1 MADCVVLNDGTSLIL
16 LNDGSSCVLL
26 NGVEAVV
33 QDTDAEVPYYP
44 LRKKKQP
51 IKQIVECGFEIHGTL
66 RKKLKSIF
74 KTKGSLKRIIAERIL
89 TQGSLKQK
97 VTESIRVM
105 DEIGHRRYRERCRN
119 ELQTLVLMYLVNEL
133 DDTNPTENS

>member
-1 MADCVVLNDGTSLIL
+1 MADCVVKNDGGLIL
-16 LNDGSSCVLL
+16 LNDGSSCILL
-26 NGVEAVV
+26 NEVEIEAPDV
-33 QDTDAEVPYYP
+33 DAEAPYYP

-74 KTKGSLKRIIAERIL
+74 KTKGSLKRIIAERIQ

-97 VTESIRVM
+97 VTESIRIM
-105 DEIGHRRYRERCRN
+105 DEIGHRRYRSRCRN
-119 ELQTLVLMYLVNEL
+119 ELQTLVLMYLVNEF

>member
-1 MADCVVLNDGTSLIL
+1 MADCVVLNDGSSLIL

-44 LRKKKQP
+44 LRKKQP

-74 KTKGSLKRIIAERIL
+74 KTKGSLKRILTEKIL

-105 DEIGHRRYRERCRN
+105 DEIGHRRYRERQRN
-119 ELQTLVLMYLVNEL
+119 ELQTLVLAFLVNEMA
-133 DDTNPTENS
+133 D